1 MKNKIV
7 AFLVIYCSFAVSAF
21 VFQSIP
27 PLLPVLEETFS
38 LTSLKS
44 GLLMGVYSILGV
56 VIGLFCIDLLRRI
69 KGRNLII
76 TANFLTLIGLVFP
89 MYYKTFDFLLIG
101 RILSGGGMTLLTII
115 SPTLISK
122 LFRDNDKASQFLG
135 IYSTAMP
142 VATITAFYLLPV
154 LERGYGQFF
163 FLKLSLILSIVAF
176 FLSVLFYRDSEPEKK
191 EEVKLNGNIKFNW
204 KLSLPL
210 SFVWLLFNAGVL
222 SFMTFGYSF
231 AVQEK
236 FLSYGLASTVCSS
249 TMIGGLILGTFTGN
263 LLDRKKSFV
272 GYLIAGGCFL
282 ISLGFMLFYF
292 SKLYFLAMVFL
303 IIGGGVVP
311 TSVFS
316 FPHIFNLKPLEKTF
330 GIIAAFLSIGS
341 FLGPFIVGFLLT
353 QGKDLYAIL
362 VEVLFLVVAGII
374 GIFYLIRAQRARE

>member
-7 AFLVIYCSFAVSAF
+7 AFLVIYFSFAVSAF

-27 PLLPVLEETFS
+27 PLVPILEETFS

-76 TANFLTLIGLVFP
+76 TANFLTLIGLIFP
-89 MYYKTFDFLLIG
+89 LYYKTFDFLLIG

-122 LFRDNDKASQFLG
+122 LFRDNGKASQFLG

-142 VATITAFYLLPV
+142 VATIAAFYLLPI
-154 LERGYGQFF
+154 LERGFGQFF
-163 FLKLSLILSIVAF
+163 FLKLSLILSIFVL
-176 FLSVLFYRDSEPEKK
+176 FLSIIFYRDSEEEK
-191 EEVKLNGNIKFNW
+191 EEFKVNDDIKFNW

-236 FLSYGLASTVCSS
+236 FLSYGLASTIGSS
-249 TMIGGLILGTFTGN
+249 TMIGGLLLGTFTGN

-272 GYLIAGGCFL
+272 GYLIVGGCFM
-282 ISLGFMLFYF
+282 ISLGFLLFYF
-292 SKLYFLAMVFL
+292 SKLYFLAVAFL

-316 FPHIFNLKPLEKTF
+316 FPHIFNLKPLENTF
-330 GIIAAFLSIGS
+330 GVIAAFLSIGS
-341 FLGPFIVGFLLT
+341 FLGPFIVGFLLN
-353 QGKDLYAIL
+353 QGKELYAIL
-362 VEVLFLVVAGII
+362 LEVLFLILAGII
-374 GIFYLIRAQRARE
+374 GIFYLTRAQRARE